1 MSTGFPT
8 YRPRR
13 TRATANLRAMIRETE
28 VSVKDLI
35 YPIFV
40 VPGTN
45 VKHEIESLPG
55 NYHWSIDR
63 LSECMDEAVMEEDM
77 MEELYET
84 FRNPIDINRATEEQL
99 KQLPFLTD
107 EQAKDILD
115 YIAKNGEMQTLGE
128 MMTIANHRAFFG
140 SGMKRPLSTG
150 YATLAMVSRGME
162 NCTPT
167 ERDTESAV

>member
-45 VKHEIESLPG
+45 VKQLNPCPATIIGPLIASASA
-55 NYHWSIDR
+55 WTR
-63 LSECMDEAVMEEDM
+63 L
-77 MEELYET
+77 
-84 FRNPIDINRATEEQL
+84 
-99 KQLPFLTD
+99 
-107 EQAKDILD
+107 
-115 YIAKNGEMQTLGE
+115 
-128 MMTIANHRAFFG
+128 
-140 SGMKRPLSTG
+140 
-150 YATLAMVSRGME
+150 LA
-162 NCTPT
+162 
-167 ERDTESAV
+167 